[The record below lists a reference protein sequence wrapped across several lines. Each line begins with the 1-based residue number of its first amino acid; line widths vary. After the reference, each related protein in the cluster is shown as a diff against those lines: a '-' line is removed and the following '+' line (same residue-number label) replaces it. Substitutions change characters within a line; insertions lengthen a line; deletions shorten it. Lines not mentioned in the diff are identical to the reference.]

1 MASQRIPGIGLRHR
15 NHRYKERDKRKDE
28 DIYMNKGGEMGVTT
42 TEPVFDIYIDA
53 KEPETT
59 HTQSKNK
66 TILWLNIKEE
76 F

>member
-1 MASQRIPGIGLRHR
+1 
-15 NHRYKERDKRKDE
+15 
-28 DIYMNKGGEMGVTT
+28 MNKGGEMGVTT